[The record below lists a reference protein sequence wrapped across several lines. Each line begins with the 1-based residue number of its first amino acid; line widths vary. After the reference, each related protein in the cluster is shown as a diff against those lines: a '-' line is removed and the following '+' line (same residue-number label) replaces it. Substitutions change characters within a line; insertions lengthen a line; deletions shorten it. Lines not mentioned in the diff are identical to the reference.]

1 MKKQNIIL
9 ITPYAAKIYIIIFII
24 LIIYGCYYRFEIS
37 ASNKQQE
44 NFKNN
49 IQKKKKKHTK
59 QEKFK
64 NKLDKFTNENPS
76 VQKYVENIKELEAKI
91 NTLNQ
96 QLKLARQSNKNKNND
111 LDSKTN
117 KITKLELQL
126 EQSKKELLEYEKIL
140 TLNGNETIKKVI
152 KLLQEQRNILSE
164 NERLTELNRKL
175 EEKQEN
181 IASYKSDIQEL
192 EDARQELQDSYE
204 KLIDKEKLDIDK
216 AREDLYKPF
225 LDAENAKLEKY
236 NKALTDYIQH
246 EKDKKLQIN
255 LLDIGEYLHDGVIN
269 LFDELD
275 THSANTNNNTKNIEA
290 FKNKASIKK
299 KKNNNKDKF
308 VSEEEEEEESNENIN
323 ISTPIK
329 LIEKENVASN
339 KYNSNPLMGFIE
351 YSLEQIYN
359 LMYNDNPSLN
369 NIKNKLNLNSWM
381 KLLENESNLIPLGVI
396 FIFLSLCLYFID
408 ITS

>member
-1 MKKQNIIL
+1 MKKQNIII

-49 IQKKKKKHTK
+49 IQKKKKKYIK

-76 VQKYVENIKELEAKI
+76 VQEYVENIKELEAKI
-91 NTLNQ
+91 NTLKQ
-96 QLKLARQSNKNKNND
+96 QLKLARHSNNNKNND

-126 EQSKKELLEYEKIL
+126 EQSNKELQEYEKIL

-152 KLLQEQRNILSE
+152 KLLQEQRNILLE
-164 NERLTELNRKL
+164 NERLTERNRKL
-175 EEKQEN
+175 EEKQTN
-181 IASYKSDIQEL
+181 IASYKSDVQEL
-192 EDARQELQDSYE
+192 EEARKELQDSYE

-255 LLDIGEYLHDGVIN
+255 LLDVGEYLHDGVIN

-275 THSANTNNNTKNIEA
+275 THSTNTNNNTKNIET

-299 KKNNNKDKF
+299 KINNNKDNF
-308 VSEEEEEEESNENIN
+308 VSEEEEESNENIT

-339 KYNSNPLMGFIE
+339 KYNSNPLMGFME

-359 LMYNDNPSLN
+359 LIYNNDNPSLN